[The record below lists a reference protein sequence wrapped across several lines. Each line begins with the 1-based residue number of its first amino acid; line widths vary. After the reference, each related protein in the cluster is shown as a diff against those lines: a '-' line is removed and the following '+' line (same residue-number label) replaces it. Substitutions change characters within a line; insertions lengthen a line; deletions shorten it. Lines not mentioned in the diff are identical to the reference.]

1 MLVTS
6 NNFTLNLLFNFQK
19 LLVLIWF
26 LFGYLLSTCCSFTP
40 VVRVCAALLGP
51 LRGCNSCCLWFWQL
65 VFGVSPRAATSNLP
79 SSHNP
84 LSNRSVLH
92 DGRKLK
98 TVVFSLT
105 NALRDKHVVQI
116 CRSSLSA
123 AMQTVQM
130 SVEARLSTVLKSSS
144 VMPWSQRLSLCP
156 SPLPSFQQ
164 PGLRT
169 SRTMGE
175 SISRIQR
182 SPRISTSYKFAAP
195 SYGLLPMALQTV
207 QVSVEA
213 RLSTASPSRAVVR
226 KAKSLPVSA
235 TTFPTAMSLYIAQ
248 GRLRKVIRPLSKLF
262 SMAEPLPIEKEINI
276 NWVYSSMPTKCRLV
290 IYGWLTSERKAST
303 SQS

>member
-1 MLVTS
+1 MKLFEVTSTTWESANRNAQISVIHSAQCTDLCFAICWFSQVVLVTS

-51 LRGCNSCCLWFWQL
+51 LHGCNSCCLWFWQL

-130 SVEARLSTVLKSSS
+130 SVEARLSTELKSSS
-144 VMPWSQRLSLCP
+144 VIP
-156 SPLPSFQQ
+156 
-164 PGLRT
+164 
-169 SRTMGE
+169 
-175 SISRIQR
+175 
-182 SPRISTSYKFAAP
+182 
-195 SYGLLPMALQTV
+195 
-207 QVSVEA
+207 
-213 RLSTASPSRAVVR
+213 
-226 KAKSLPVSA
+226 
-235 TTFPTAMSLYIAQ
+235 
-248 GRLRKVIRPLSKLF
+248 
-262 SMAEPLPIEKEINI
+262 
-276 NWVYSSMPTKCRLV
+276 
-290 IYGWLTSERKAST
+290 
-303 SQS
+303 